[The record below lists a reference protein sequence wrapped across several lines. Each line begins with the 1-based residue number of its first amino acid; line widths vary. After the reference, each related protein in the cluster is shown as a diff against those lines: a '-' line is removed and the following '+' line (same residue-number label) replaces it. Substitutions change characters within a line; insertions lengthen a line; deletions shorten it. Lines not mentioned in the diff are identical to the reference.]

1 MGGADSF
8 LSPLVSV
15 SSCPATRMEAE
26 QSLDSVLTAP
36 LVGWWEGDPV
46 QMPPSFLSDI
56 SNPITKSNVKS
67 IPMCQQLYSAHFQ
80 AQSQHVREQTT
91 PSRCGPAVDPRAPRH
106 TQASS
111 QGKFWGST
119 LPTHPTVASGL
130 LPGGPGPGCCL
141 RCPLCRPA
149 SLVGSWPRGCWCW
162 AWPTLSRD
170 KCPRCIQG
178 RWPQPRGPAIPR
190 HLRRVACGSASWRGQ
205 PRSSTQCPGGPLRLS
220 IHGVTGGP
228 AVA

>member
-1 MGGADSF
+1 
-8 LSPLVSV
+8 
-15 SSCPATRMEAE
+15 
-26 QSLDSVLTAP
+26 
-36 LVGWWEGDPV
+36 
-46 QMPPSFLSDI
+46 
-56 SNPITKSNVKS
+56 
-67 IPMCQQLYSAHFQ
+67 MCQQLYSAHLQ
-80 AQSQHVREQTT
+80 AQSQHAREQTT

-111 QGKFWGST
+111 QGKSWGST

-162 AWPTLSRD
+162 AWPTLSQD

-178 RWPQPRGPAIPR
+178 RWPQPRGPAVPR
-190 HLRRVACGSASWRGQ
+190 HLRRVAYGSASWRGQ
-205 PRSSTQCPGGPLRLS
+205 PRSSTQCPGGLGRQRTLATPARHHCLPTPKGGAQQLRPRGLATAECCCQQEGHREGMIS
-220 IHGVTGGP
+220 AGSQHPRDLPTQTVPGVTGGP